1 MLIFEFL
8 RDKVN
13 KGLGGKKKTRS
24 INDAEHFYSLLKKST
39 LALPHIKQLRLISCD
54 SGVTFNV
61 KYLER
66 KYKLTRKPSEYK
78 VGEIL
83 RVAEGDL
90 NIIDCIKDYDC
101 PRKKYCKTYSFWG
114 GLDKVINEYVDSFTL
129 EELLKK

>member
-66 KYKLTRKPSEYK
+66 KYKLTF
-78 VGEIL
+78 
-83 RVAEGDL
+83 
-90 NIIDCIKDYDC
+90 IIIGW
-101 PRKKYCKTYSFWG
+101 F
-114 GLDKVINEYVDSFTL
+114 L
-129 EELLKK
+129 